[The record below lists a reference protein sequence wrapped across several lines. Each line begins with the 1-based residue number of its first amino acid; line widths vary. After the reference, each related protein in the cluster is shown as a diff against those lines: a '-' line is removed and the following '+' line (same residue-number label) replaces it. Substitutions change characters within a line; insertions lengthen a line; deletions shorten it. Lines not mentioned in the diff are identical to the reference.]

1 MERQTLE
8 LAARPGIEVEVV
20 APLGRSPLP
29 GGARHRLDALPLRED
44 WKGLTVHRPRF
55 RQFPYLAGLRP
66 SALAHVLK
74 PFAAA
79 LRGDFP
85 FDVICAEF
93 AWPDGP
99 AAVALGRAFAVPVL
113 IKARGM
119 DFEQR
124 IGAIA
129 TRRQTLSSA
138 RAAQRLLAVSAELE
152 EKMVAAGL
160 PPAAISVHYPG
171 VDKDMFRPGDS
182 AAAKR
187 RLGVSGPLLV
197 TVGNLIGLKR
207 QSLAVDALASIGE
220 ATLLVAGSGPE
231 AAALQRQAS
240 RLGVSGRLRL
250 LGSVPHP
257 LLPSLFGAADVTLH
271 CSAMEGFGNVRLE
284 SLACGTPVVTTA
296 AGDAARIIDKPAFGR
311 IVPAN
316 PSAIAAAV
324 RELLANPAPRS
335 VVRGAVHDYDWT
347 RNAAELE
354 GHLRAAAEAGPATS

>member
-1 MERQTLE
+1 M
-8 LAARPGIEVEVV
+8 EVEVV

-29 GGARHRLDALPLRED
+29 GRARHRLDALPLRED
-44 WKGLTVHRPRF
+44 WKGLRVHRPRF

-66 SALAHVLK
+66 ASLAHVLK
-74 PFAAA
+74 PLATA
-79 LRGDFP
+79 LRGDFA

-99 AAVALGRAFAVPVL
+99 AAVALGRALAVPVL

-129 TRRQTLSSA
+129 TRRQTLASA
-138 RAAQRLLAVSAELE
+138 RAAQGLLAVSAELK
-152 EKMVAAGL
+152 EKMVAAGV
-160 PPAAISVHYPG
+160 PSSRICIHYPG
-171 VDKDMFRPGDS
+171 VDGDLFRPGDA

-187 RLGVSGPLLV
+187 RLGATGPLLL

-207 QSLAVDALASIGE
+207 QRLAVEALASIEE

-231 AAALQRQAS
+231 AAALQRQAR
-240 RLGVSGRLRL
+240 RLGVSGRMRL

-257 LLPSLFGAADVTLH
+257 LLPSIFGAADVTLH

-296 AGDAARIIDKPAFGR
+296 AGDAARIIDEPAYGR
-311 IVPAN
+311 IVAAN

-335 VVRGAVHDYDWT
+335 VVRSAVHDYDWA

-354 GHLRAAAEAGPATS
+354 GHLRAAAVAGPATS